1 MKIRSMAQCAL
12 FAALL
17 CICAWLSVP
26 TPVGVVSLQTFGLFL
41 TLGVLGGKQGS
52 LVCLLY
58 LLLGA
63 AGLPVFTG
71 FRGGIGVLLGP
82 TGGYL
87 GGFLAGALVYWLL
100 TALNA
105 RPLPAM
111 VCAQLVCYLCGTVW
125 YKVLFPQ
132 SGLWAIVLTCVL
144 PYLIPD
150 ALKIALAFSL
160 RGKLTRF
167 IKPPSRT

>member
-1 MKIRSMAQCAL
+1 MKIRFMALCAL
-12 FAALL
+12 FAALMCL
-17 CICAWLSVP
+17 CAWLSIP
-26 TPVGVVSLQTFGLFL
+26 TPVGVISMQTFGLFL
-41 TLGVLGGKQGS
+41 TLGVLGGQKGC

-63 AGLPVFTG
+63 VGLPVFTG

-82 TGGYL
+82 TGGYI
-87 GGFLAGALVYWLL
+87 GGFLVGALVYWTL
-100 TALNA
+100 TSLKV

-111 VCAQLVCYLCGTVW
+111 ICSQLVCYLCGTVW

-132 SGLWAIVLTCVL
+132 TGLWAVMLTCIL

-150 ALKIALAFSL
+150 AFKIALAFSL
-160 RGKLTRF
+160 SGKLARF
-167 IKPPSRT
+167 INPPSRT